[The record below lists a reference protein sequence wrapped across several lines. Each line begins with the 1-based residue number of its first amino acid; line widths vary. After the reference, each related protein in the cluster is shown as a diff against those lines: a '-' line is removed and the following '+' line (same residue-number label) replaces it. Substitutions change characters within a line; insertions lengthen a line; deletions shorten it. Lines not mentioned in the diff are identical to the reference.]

1 MLTINIDY
9 EIIVLSEVIE
19 MKDDKWILCCYNPEK
34 HKLCTYE
41 FNELKSAMV
50 IIKDLVD
57 TYGDVVEYKL
67 FKGEIWL

>member
-1 MLTINIDY
+1 
-9 EIIVLSEVIE
+9 